1 MQEGGEFLLSC
12 MQFLPLPSAM
22 SITICEPTALYEQK
36 ATKLAGRMLG
46 QRS

>member
-1 MQEGGEFLLSC
+1 MQEGGEFLLSST
-12 MQFLPLPSAM
+12 QFLPLPPAM
-22 SITICEPTALYEQK
+22 SITICEPTALDGQK